1 MKSSNNF
8 AATVLASVHQS
19 LAEIGF
25 HERKQGIP
33 CRIVSDDVLALVGL
47 NTARSG
53 RGPGVLEINTV
64 VGIRNQRVEKLVSE
78 LDEFP
83 YNEVSPFTAGANVGY
98 LSPVDR
104 YTPFLFREAEPIDVI
119 SAELAAAVRDY
130 GLPFVEANIDLATL
144 LTTLRSPRRSIQFQS
159 AYRIPVV
166 LHLLERDEEALAH
179 LDGQLAKLDSPKR
192 SDPAAEQ
199 FRRFAARF
207 REIAQTRQNVAGP

>member
-1 MKSSNNF
+1 MKSSKSF
-8 AATVLASVHQS
+8 AATVRASVHQS

-25 HERKQGIP
+25 QKRKQGIP
-33 CRIVSDDVLALVGL
+33 FRIVSDDVLAFVGL

-64 VGIRNQRVEKLVSE
+64 VGIRNQRVEKLVSA

-83 YNEVSPFTAGANVGY
+83 YNEVSPFTASANVGY

-104 YTPFLFREAEPIDVI
+104 YTPFLFREAEPIDPI
-119 SAELAAAVRDY
+119 SAELAAAVRDH
-130 GLPFVEANIDLATL
+130 GLPFVETNGDLATL

-166 LHLLERDEEALAH
+166 LHFLERDEEALTY
-179 LDGQLAKLDSPKR
+179 LEGQVAKLDSSKQ

-207 REIAQTRQNVAGP
+207 RQMAQKQKN